1 MANIKRHRFGYSIKV
16 LTDQIELLETELD
29 ILVRIF
35 GNSSN
40 KVSLIN
46 KALMMRM
53 RCQIINLKD
62 AKKTLENN

>member
-1 MANIKRHRFGYSIKV
+1 MANINRHRFGYSIKV
-16 LTDQIELLETELD
+16 LTDQIELLEAELD
-29 ILVRIF
+29 ILIRIF

-53 RCQIINLKD
+53 RCQLINLKD